1 MAFNDFLDL
10 TKLHPNVLSAEIL
23 VKISTFLLYAPR
35 FKNDI
40 LLAQESNWPSEIAPW
55 ILPESVMILLSNLCE
70 INNGNVE
77 DLWTYLKDI
86 VWKHDEK
93 TKEVETRLKL
103 YGKALGYGTLC
114 SLPHNIHNLIKK
126 YVLSLHLSALFL
138 LPKQ

>member
-10 TKLHPNVLSAEIL
+10 TKSHPNVLSAEL
-23 VKISTFLLYAPR
+23 LAKISTFLLYAPR

-55 ILPESVMILLSNLCE
+55 ILPESIMILLSNLCE

-77 DLWTYLKDI
+77 DLWTYLKDT

-93 TKEVETRLKL
+93 AKEVETRFKL
-103 YGKALGYGTLC
+103 YGKALGYGTLR
-114 SLPHNIHNLIKK
+114 SLPYNIHTLIKK